1 MPFLGRPLIL
11 RIIERLQSLSEDVFV
26 MTDRLDDY
34 AFLGLPLHPDLEPG
48 CGALGGLGG
57 ALYAAKNPLV
67 ALVACDMPFASFS
80 LFKHAYD
87 LMIATGADLVI
98 PSTATGLEPLHA
110 VYRQATCLPVVQ
122 ATLRAGERKV
132 IGWFPKVKV
141 QTFSPEEISKYD
153 PRALAFRN
161 LNTPEEF
168 RQAEAQA
175 RLDENRQGR
184 AFRR

>member
-11 RIIERLQSLSEDVFV
+11 RIIERLQSLTDDVFV
-26 MTDRLDDY
+26 MTDRLDDF

-57 ALYAAKNPLV
+57 ALHAARNPLV
-67 ALVACDMPFASFS
+67 ALVGCDLPFASLA
-80 LFKHAYD
+80 LFKHARD
-87 LMIATGADLVI
+87 LMIATGADIVI
-98 PSTATGLEPLHA
+98 PSTATGLEPLHS

-122 ATLRAGERKV
+122 ATLSAGERKV
-132 IGWFPKVKV
+132 IAWFPKVKV
-141 QTFSPEEISKYD
+141 QTLSVEETAGYD
-153 PRALAFRN
+153 PQALAFWN

-175 RLDENRQGR
+175 RLAERGQGSV
-184 AFRR
+184 